1 MKSFSKFIIE
11 TQSGGTKSGSAEPD
25 PWFPNKKNKN
35 GKKKTLSNR
44 KNTNKGIDPKEAN
57 RRLSASTTKGDQARK
72 QYNTSG
78 IQGDS
83 NPGPISDL
91 DKKKL
96 RQTASS
102 NKKITVNYADPEA
115 DAYIKKIKDSKDLK
129 KLNQQKGFENLKS
142 AISKARTPG
151 EDALDYVS
159 SKKHLDK
166 VSYSSGQRKP
176 DPKKGELGKLY
187 KSSTKV
193 DPKRGG
199 SVRTTDKM
207 TAELSAKR
215 AARIDPKTGKATQKG
230 VENFAINKLTKGLS
244 TKGPTGREQLANAK
258 KLASKPGSAAYK
270 KIESDINK
278 SDYAGKRAKLASTKE
293 LDQIAKDVKLSSTI
307 GDKPSQTNI
316 KVTKPK
322 TATIKSINPNLNKS
336 GGPVRSKYG
345 KIKNP
350 NPTKTFSQFRDTS
363 ATKAI
368 KSNAAKLKI
377 KPGGLVG
384 PAFAAW
390 NAIDNYKA
398 AKGSPLRKFTKAALT
413 TGAYYKG
420 GAAGA
425 SLGTGMGAITG
436 PGAVVTG
443 TAGFIAGGELA
454 SNLTSKAFDKV
465 WKPPTT
471 ATKTKDKNL
480 VGGNTTGN
488 KKKIRWKS
496 GIAIESGG

>member
-11 TQSGGTKSGSAEPD
+11 TQSGGTKSGSGTDED
-25 PWFPNKKNKN
+25 PWFSNKKS
-35 GKKKTLSNR
+35 KKSK
-44 KNTNKGIDPKEAN
+44 KKGIDPKEAN

-91 DKKKL
+91 EKKKL

-102 NKKITVNYADPEA
+102 NKKITVNYADPDPQA

-151 EDALDYVS
+151 DDALDYVS

-258 KLASKPGSAAYK
+258 KLASKPGSVAYK
-270 KIESDINK
+270 KIETEINK

-293 LDQIAKDVKLSSTI
+293 LDQIAKDVKSSSTI

-350 NPTKTFSQFRDTS
+350 KKTFSQFRDTS

-398 AKGSPLRKFTKAALT
+398 AKGSPLRKGAKSLAT
-413 TGAYYKG
+413 TLAYYKG

-488 KKKIRWKS
+488 KKKRRWKS

>member
-1 MKSFSKFIIE
+1 MR
-11 TQSGGTKSGSAEPD
+11 A
-25 PWFPNKKNKN
+25 
-35 GKKKTLSNR
+35 
-44 KNTNKGIDPKEAN
+44 
-57 RRLSASTTKGDQARK
+57 
-72 QYNTSG
+72 
-78 IQGDS
+78 
-83 NPGPISDL
+83 
-91 DKKKL
+91 
-96 RQTASS
+96 
-102 NKKITVNYADPEA
+102 
-115 DAYIKKIKDSKDLK
+115 
-129 KLNQQKGFENLKS
+129 
-142 AISKARTPG
+142 
-151 EDALDYVS
+151 
-159 SKKHLDK
+159 
-166 VSYSSGQRKP
+166 
-176 DPKKGELGKLY
+176 
-187 KSSTKV
+187 
-193 DPKRGG
+193 G

-215 AARIDPKTGKATQKG
+215 TARIDPKTGKATQKG
-230 VENFAINKLTKGLS
+230 VENFAINKLTKNLS

-270 KIESDINK
+270 DIETKINT

-293 LDQIAKDVKLSSTI
+293 LDKIAKDVKLSSTI

-398 AKGSPLRKFTKAALT
+398 AKGSPLRKAAKSAAT
-413 TGAYYKG
+413 TLAYYKG
-420 GAAGA
+420 GALGA

-443 TAGFIAGGELA
+443 TAGFIAGGELS

-471 ATKTKDKNL
+471 ATKTKDKKL

>member
-1 MKSFSKFIIE
+1 MKSFSNFIIE
-11 TQSGGTKSGSAEPD
+11 TQSGGTKSGSGTEPD

-35 GKKKTLSNR
+35 GKKKS
-44 KNTNKGIDPKEAN
+44 KNTKKGIEPKEVN

-83 NPGPISDL
+83 NPGPISNFE
-91 DKKKL
+91 KKKL

-102 NKKITVNYADPEA
+102 NRKITVNYAEPDPQA
-115 DAYIKKIKDSKDLK
+115 DTYVKKIKDSKDLK

-258 KLASKPGSAAYK
+258 KLASNPGSAAYRDIET
-270 KIESDINK
+270 KINT

-293 LDQIAKDVKLSSTI
+293 LDKIAKDVKLSSTI

-363 ATKAI
+363 ATAI

-420 GAAGA
+420 GAFGA
-425 SLGTGMGAITG
+425 SVGTAGGAITG

-465 WKPPTT
+465 WKPPSTS
-471 ATKTKDKNL
+471 TKIKTNNKK
-480 VGGNTTGN
+480 VSGTNTTGN

-496 GIAIESGG
+496 GIAIGSDK